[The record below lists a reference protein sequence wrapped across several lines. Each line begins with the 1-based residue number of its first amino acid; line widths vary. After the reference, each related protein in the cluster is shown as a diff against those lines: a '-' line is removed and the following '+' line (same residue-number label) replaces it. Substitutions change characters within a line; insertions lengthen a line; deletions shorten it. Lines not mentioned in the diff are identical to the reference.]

1 MSPRDAVRGLAI
13 GRIVLGVSLLL
24 FPRLVGRLSIGP
36 DADSAAVTVLSRAL
50 GARDAVVGGMMLHT
64 LQNPQVAQ
72 RWIKTSAALDAVDC
86 TAAFLA
92 RDGLPPSRRA
102 LFYALAGGSAVAHT
116 VLAPRLPGDAIAST

>member
-36 DADSAAVTVLSRAL
+36 DADTAAVTVLSRAL
-50 GARDAVVGGMMLHT
+50 GARDAVMGGMLLHT

-72 RWIKTSAALDAVDC
+72 RWIKTCGALDTIDM

-92 RDGLPPSRRA
+92 RDGLPPSRRV

-116 VLAPRLPGDAIAST
+116 ALAPRIADEAPAP